1 MYSNTRVDREKWV
14 HIWRLIADMN
24 RDGIST
30 AKMTPFVYEKAR
42 AKDTRTIE
50 LDQVKQ
56 AIEKK
61 EKEIISRIS
70 ESRK

>member
-1 MYSNTRVDREKWV
+1 
-14 HIWRLIADMN
+14 MN